1 MQAASRTYVLAAAA
15 LAATSAVV
23 LTPAVP
29 RASHIPIRKME
40 TRLVDAT
47 DILNVPI
54 NLFDDFVNIPYNE
67 FAGIDVLGNSLL
79 FSGDWW
85 VPSATNIWGTD
96 PGDLGHYMGILD
108 TLLPFAPQISGLD
121 QPEIDPI
128 ADANGTAGLAQQ
140 IGLLA
145 AAELPTSASCDAES
159 CAPMTPSEVIT
170 GNTGLDRD
178 IGFLEALSGHGTDA
192 NGEPFSLFS
201 NWLQVPLSDLTSGNF
216 TFTPA
221 TDPGLIDPSPDVG
234 PSAPGVTGSLGFDGT
249 TGVDGTGTGEY
260 MPWAGDTFQLNL
272 FGPFENFYNSLF
284 ETPTGGIDGTGID
297 LPSLTDIGQ
306 SLQNLTAG
314 AVVAFDPFVAGS
326 PACPALCDTLP
337 AGTTQLDLLKDV
349 LALDPSNTSLA
360 TYVNDFADQNNAT
373 IPQIN
378 DAVALL
384 QTGSY
389 NFSPTELAQ
398 VDTALGNINPELPAL
413 YTNMGIL
420 TDPNYLAY
428 LSDPTNPDL
437 LNSSGQLVGEY
448 GGYNYMLVGDDI
460 VKFIQDSFT
469 GHVDPTLAT
478 DLQTLFTDFTF
489 PGDPAALASLLGEGA
504 ASTAAGAV
512 DPTGMTADLSTVLA
526 GFDPSALSTDLT
538 SLLSS
543 LGTSVGGEALSQMLT
558 DLSTQFATEFGT
570 QLATDLGT
578 LVPSMF

>member
-1 MQAASRTYVLAAAA
+1 VQAASRTYVLAAAA

-23 LTPAVP
+23 LAPGAP
-29 RASHIPIRKME
+29 KASHIPVRKME
-40 TRLVDAT
+40 TRLVDAS

-121 QPEIDPI
+121 QPEIDPL

-145 AAELPTSASCDAES
+145 AAELPTSASCDAEA

-234 PSAPGVTGSLGFDGT
+234 PDAPGVTGSLGFDGT
-249 TGVDGTGTGEY
+249 TGIDGTGTGEY

-314 AVVAFDPFVAGS
+314 SIVAFDPFVAGS
-326 PACPALCDTLP
+326 PACPALCDIP

-360 TYVNDFADQNNAT
+360 SYVGDFANQNNAT

-389 NFSPTELAQ
+389 NFSPAELAQ

-448 GGYNYMLVGDDI
+448 GGYNYMLVGDDL
-460 VKFIQDSFT
+460 VKFFQDSFT

-478 DLQTLFTDFTF
+478 DLQTVFTDFSF
-489 PGDPAALASLLGEGA
+489 PGDPSALAALLGEGA

-512 DPTGMTADLSTVLA
+512 DPTGMTADLSSVLA

-538 SLLSS
+538 TLLSS

-558 DLSTQFATEFGT
+558 DLSAQFATEFGA

>member
-1 MQAASRTYVLAAAA
+1 
-15 LAATSAVV
+15 
-23 LTPAVP
+23 PAVP

-201 NWLQVPLSDLTSGNF
+201 NWLHVPLSDLTSGNF

-221 TDPGLIDPSPDVG
+221 TDPGLLDPSPDVG
-234 PSAPGVTGSLGFDGT
+234 PDAPGVTGSLGFDGT
-249 TGVDGTGTGEY
+249 TGIDGTGTGEY

-538 SLLSS
+538 SLLSG

-578 LVPSMF
+578 

>member
-1 MQAASRTYVLAAAA
+1 MVLAPAA
-15 LAATSAVV
+15 
-23 LTPAVP
+23 PK
-29 RASHIPIRKME
+29 ASHIPVRKIE

-47 DILNVPI
+47 DFLNVPI

-108 TLLPFAPQISGLD
+108 TLLPFAPQISGLG
-121 QPEIDPI
+121 QPEIDPTL
-128 ADANGTAGLAQQ
+128 DASGMAGLAQQ

-145 AAELPTSASCDAES
+145 AAELPTSASCDAEA
-159 CAPMTPSEVIT
+159 CAPMTPPEVIT

-201 NWLQVPLSDLTSGNF
+201 NWLQVPLSELTSGNF

-221 TDPGLIDPSPDVG
+221 TDPGLLDPSPDVG
-234 PSAPGVTGSLGFDGT
+234 PDAPGVTGSLGFDGT

-314 AVVAFDPFVAGS
+314 ALVAFDPFVAGS

-360 TYVNDFADQNNAT
+360 SYVGDFADQNNAT

-378 DAVALL
+378 DAIALL

-448 GGYNYMLVGDDI
+448 GGYNYMLVGDDL

-469 GHVDPTLAT
+469 GHVDPTLST

-489 PGDPAALASLLGEGA
+489 PGDPSALASLLGEGA
-504 ASTAAGAV
+504 ASTAAGAA
-512 DPTGMTADLSTVLA
+512 DPTGMTADLSSLLA

>member
-15 LAATSAVV
+15 VAATSAVV
-23 LTPAVP
+23 LAPAAP
-29 RASHIPIRKME
+29 KASHIPVRKIE

-47 DILNVPI
+47 DFLNVPI

-108 TLLPFAPQISGLD
+108 TLLPFAPQISGLG
-121 QPEIDPI
+121 QPEIDPTL
-128 ADANGTAGLAQQ
+128 DASGMAGLAQQ

-145 AAELPTSASCDAES
+145 AAELPTSASCDAEA
-159 CAPMTPSEVIT
+159 CAPMTPPEVIT

-201 NWLQVPLSDLTSGNF
+201 NWLQVPLSELTSGNF

-221 TDPGLIDPSPDVG
+221 TDPGLLDPSPDVG
-234 PSAPGVTGSLGFDGT
+234 PDAPGVTGSLGFDGT

-314 AVVAFDPFVAGS
+314 ALVAFDPFVAGS

-360 TYVNDFADQNNAT
+360 SYVGDFADQNNAT

-378 DAVALL
+378 DAIALL

-448 GGYNYMLVGDDI
+448 GGYNYMLVGDDL

-469 GHVDPTLAT
+469 GHVDPTLST

-489 PGDPAALASLLGEGA
+489 PGDPSALASLLGEGA
-504 ASTAAGAV
+504 ASTAAGAA
-512 DPTGMTADLSTVLA
+512 DPTGMTADLSSLLA